1 MTLGN
6 MSVFIG
12 GKKYGIMNKKKWI
25 NIELVDILNPP
36 DPIVLDDDSY
46 DDQLRACG
54 CKDCLEE
61 LELAEYYDNNG

>member
-1 MTLGN
+1 MKETN
-6 MSVFIG
+6 RYENYKFIG
-12 GKKYGIMNKKKWI
+12 VKKYVIMNKKKCI
-25 NIELVDILNPP
+25 NI